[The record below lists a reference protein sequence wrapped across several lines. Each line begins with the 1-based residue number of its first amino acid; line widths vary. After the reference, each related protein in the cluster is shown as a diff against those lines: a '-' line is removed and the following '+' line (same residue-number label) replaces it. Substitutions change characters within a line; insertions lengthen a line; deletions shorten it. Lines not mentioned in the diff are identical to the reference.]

1 MTIAVQTGRS
11 NQSGKSKDK
20 TGEGISIEGC
30 QIMKTARA
38 GEIRICRIC
47 RTTPTLANRNYDLCH
62 KCYAS
67 YLEAREKKRGDTCS
81 NNDVDV

>member
-1 MTIAVQTGRS
+1 MTFAVQTERS
-11 NQSGKSKDK
+11 NRSGKPKDK
-20 TGEGISIEGC
+20 TGG
-30 QIMKTARA
+30 QIMKTVRA
-38 GEIRICRIC
+38 GQIRICRISG
-47 RTTPTLANRNYDLCH
+47 TTPTLANRNYDLCH